1 MTWRVIVGTVSV
13 VLTMILLGF
22 VAVTETD
29 RMASFTRSYGSRQ
42 IENGAAIFESNCQVC
57 HGLEGKG
64 VPAKGPALNTV
75 ELFNGTRT
83 LEAGWAGTID
93 NFVRLTIA
101 AGRPRPSEYY
111 MGENFVDPMPTWGE
125 DYGGP
130 LRKDQVD
137 ALTVYIMNWGESY
150 KDASGNFLAPT
161 PTQVVDAVGTD
172 LSVELPEGDA
182 ERGAELAI
190 AQACTACHID
200 SSTGPAWLPTSEA
213 VGMGARAEERY
224 QSGDYTGAATSAA
237 QYLHESIVL
246 PDAYVVS
253 GFQPGVMPKNF
264 GEKLS
269 KQDTADLIAY
279 LLTIQ

>member
-13 VLTMILLGF
+13 VLTMMLLGF

-42 IENGAAIFESNCQVC
+42 IEDGAAIFENNCKPC
-57 HGLEGKG
+57 HGLEGEG
-64 VPAKGPALNTV
+64 VPAKGPALNAV

-83 LEAGWAGTID
+83 LDAGWTGTID

-101 AGRPRPSEYY
+101 AGRPRPSAYY
-111 MGENFVDPMPTWGE
+111 TAENFLDPMPTWGE

-137 ALTVYIMNWGESY
+137 ALTAYIMNWGESY
-150 KDASGNFLAPT
+150 KDASGNFLTPT

-172 LSVELPEGDA
+172 LNVELPEGNA
-182 ERGAELAI
+182 ERGAELAKK
-190 AQACTACHID
+190 QACTACHID
-200 SSTGPAWLPTSEA
+200 SSTGPAWLPTGDA

-237 QYLHESIVL
+237 QYLHESIVQ
-246 PDAYVVS
+246 PDVYLAA
-253 GFQPGVMPKNF
+253 GFQAGIMPKNF
-264 GEKLS
+264 GEKLA
-269 KQDTADLIAY
+269 KQDLADLIAY
-279 LLTIQ
+279 LLAIK